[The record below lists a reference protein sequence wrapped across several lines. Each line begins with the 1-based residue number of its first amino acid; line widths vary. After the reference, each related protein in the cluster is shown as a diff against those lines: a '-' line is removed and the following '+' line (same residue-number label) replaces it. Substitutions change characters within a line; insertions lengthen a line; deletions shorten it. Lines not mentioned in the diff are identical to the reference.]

1 MELGSEGRGVCVC
14 MCVLC
19 EEWQAWGGWYQV
31 ARQWEWGLDRE
42 CWRRNNSLV
51 HTGSLPRTS
60 PCWNNLPDPHVRS
73 SDWGYLSPCW
83 EQLEV
88 RGGAVCNPK
97 SQPLALCLA
106 HLMCSVNIWRMGN
119 WVMWRPFPSPCLLSL
134 FLSGPWLLYCN
145 SALTNPHLCFL
156 QSVCYLPPPP
166 PPTQFP
172 TWLSKTTVTTS
183 LLDSN
188 TYSDSSLSAE
198 QISEWHSRSFP
209 TVPVFLPYSP
219 HCPIYRTGYTICGW
233 GLGQNENV
241 ESPCKKCIQMFKTA
255 TAAHSTKHGGGPC
268 EC

>member
-1 MELGSEGRGVCVC
+1 MPSSWVACLYLVHGVNSYTTFNMQLRYCILVEISESPVWVRDFFSGFPQHSHLNL
-14 MCVLC
+14 VL
-19 EEWQAWGGWYQV
+19 ALSTWGGH
-31 ARQWEWGLDRE
+31 GLF
-42 CWRRNNSLV
+42 
-51 HTGSLPRTS
+51 T
-60 PCWNNLPDPHVRS
+60 
-73 SDWGYLSPCW
+73 YLSPCW

-166 PPTQFP
+166 PPPTQFP
-172 TWLSKTTVTTS
+172 TWLSKTSVTTS

-198 QISEWHSRSFP
+198 QISERHSRSFP
-209 TVPVFLPYSP
+209 TVPVFPAIPLLIALYIGLVISFV
-219 HCPIYRTGYTICGW
+219 GGVW
-233 GLGQNENV
+233 G
-241 ESPCKKCIQMFKTA
+241 KMRM
-255 TAAHSTKHGGGPC
+255 
-268 EC
+268 